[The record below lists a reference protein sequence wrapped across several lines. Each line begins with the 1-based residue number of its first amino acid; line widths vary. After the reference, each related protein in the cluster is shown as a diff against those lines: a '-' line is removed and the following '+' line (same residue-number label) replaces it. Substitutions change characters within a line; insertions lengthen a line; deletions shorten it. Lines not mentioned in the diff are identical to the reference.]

1 LTKKKER
8 IADPRSLARN
18 HTVRAIQ
25 TIAGIMDSGANE
37 ELRMRA
43 SDLLLQRGWG
53 KPVQPVSGADGEG
66 NIIVE
71 IVQRVRGGR
80 EGK

>member
-25 TIAGIMDSGANE
+25 TLAGIMDSSESE
-37 ELRMRA
+37 EMQLRA

-53 KPVQPVSGADGEG
+53 KAAQPMTGADGEG
-66 NIIVE
+66 AIEITIRNITE
-71 IVQRVRGGR
+71 PR
-80 EGK
+80 K

>member
-25 TIAGIMDSGANE
+25 TLAGIMDSSESE
-37 ELRMRA
+37 EMQLRA

-53 KPVQPVSGADGEG
+53 KAAQPVTGEDGEG
-66 NIIVE
+66 AIEITIRNIVE
-71 IVQRVRGGR
+71 
-80 EGK
+80 GKK

>member
-1 LTKKKER
+1 MTKKKER

-25 TIAGIMDSGANE
+25 TIAGIMDSGQTE
-37 ELRMRA
+37 DLKMRA

-53 KPVQPVSGADGEG
+53 RPPQPVTGSDGEG
-66 NIIVE
+66 DIRITIRNII
-71 IVQRVRGGR
+71 
-80 EGK
+80 EGKK

>member
-8 IADPRSLARN
+8 IADPSSLARN

-25 TIAGIMDSGANE
+25 TIAGIMDSGATE
-37 ELRMRA
+37 EVRMRA

-53 KPVQPVSGADGEG
+53 KPEQPVTGKDGGDIRITIRQIIEG
-66 NIIVE
+66 
-71 IVQRVRGGR
+71 
-80 EGK
+80 GKK

>member
-1 LTKKKER
+1 MTKKKER

-25 TIAGIMDSGANE
+25 VLAGIMDSGKTEDAQ
-37 ELRMRA
+37 LRA

-53 KPVQPVSGADGEG
+53 RTPQPVTGADGEG
-66 NIIVE
+66 DIRIT
-71 IVQRVRGGR
+71 IRTIL
-80 EGK
+80 EGTKK

>member
-1 LTKKKER
+1 MTKKKER

-37 ELRMRA
+37 ELRLRA

-53 KPVQPVSGADGEG
+53 KPVQPVSGEDGGDIRITIRNILEG
-66 NIIVE
+66 
-71 IVQRVRGGR
+71 
-80 EGK
+80 GKK

>member
-25 TIAGIMDSGANE
+25 TIAGIMDSGATE
-37 ELRMRA
+37 DLRMRA

-53 KPVQPVSGADGEG
+53 KPVQPVSGEDGG
-66 NIIVE
+66 DIRITIRQIIE
-71 IVQRVRGGR
+71 S
-80 EGK
+80 GKK

>member
-25 TIAGIMDSGANE
+25 TIAGIMDNGQSE
-37 ELRMRA
+37 DLKLRA
-43 SDLLLQRGWG
+43 SDILLQRGWG
-53 KPVQPVSGADGEG
+53 RPPQPVTGADGEG
-66 NIIVE
+66 DIRIT
-71 IVQRVRGGR
+71 IRTIL
-80 EGK
+80 EGKK

>member
-37 ELRMRA
+37 ELRLRA

-53 KPVQPVSGADGEG
+53 KPVQPVSGEDGGDIRITIRNILEG
-66 NIIVE
+66 
-71 IVQRVRGGR
+71 
-80 EGK
+80 GKK

>member
-8 IADPRSLARN
+8 IADPSSLARN

-25 TIAGIMDSGANE
+25 TIAGIMDNGQSE
-37 ELRMRA
+37 DLKMRA

-53 KPVQPVSGADGEG
+53 RPPDKTHVKGSLEVIIRKMTNGE
-66 NIIVE
+66 
-71 IVQRVRGGR
+71 
-80 EGK
+80 

>member
-1 LTKKKER
+1 M
-8 IADPRSLARN
+8 ARN

-37 ELRMRA
+37 ELRLRA

-53 KPVQPVSGADGEG
+53 KPVQPVSGEDGGDIRITIRNILEG
-66 NIIVE
+66 
-71 IVQRVRGGR
+71 
-80 EGK
+80 GKK